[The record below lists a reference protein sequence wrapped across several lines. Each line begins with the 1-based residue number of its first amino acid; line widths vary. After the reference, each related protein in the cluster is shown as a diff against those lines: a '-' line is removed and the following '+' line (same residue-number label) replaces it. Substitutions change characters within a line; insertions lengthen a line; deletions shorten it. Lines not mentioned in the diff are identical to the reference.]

1 MKTLVVVLLLALVG
15 CGEVT
20 EVPDQLVADGGASDG
35 AAETHTAGS
44 PDSGP
49 GRDAVDHDT
58 VSTPEASPPPT
69 TCTVADGCAACTQ
82 DSAAGAGLQSAGQC
96 RQLIA
101 CVRAGGQGD
110 FPWASCANLWGA
122 AGAAGGLA
130 CAQQIDK
137 ACP

>member
-1 MKTLVVVLLLALVG
+1 MKTLVVLLLALVG

-20 EVPDQLVADGGASDG
+20 EVPDQLAADGGASDG
-35 AAETHTAGS
+35 AAETYTVR
-44 PDSGP
+44 PDG
-49 GRDAVDHDT
+49 GFDT